1 MIAGMVDYAGIESD
15 EAVRKRFRATIAI
28 VVAAIALGAGLDIV
42 HWHVGSA
49 PWIAR
54 SGAIVVVCGTYLAF
68 RSASVLITL
77 TDDKLL
83 RTNPTPSFRY
93 GRLAFF
99 LIAGGTLLWCF
110 GDLIRLF

>member
-1 MIAGMVDYAGIESD
+1 MSTEQAGIESD
-15 EAVRKRFRATIAI
+15 RAVKKRSRWTITF
-28 VVAAIALGAGLDIV
+28 VVVCVVLGAILDALHLQI
-42 HWHVGSA
+42 GSTS
-49 PWIAR
+49 WIAR

-77 TDDKLL
+77 TDDALL
-83 RTNPTPSFRY
+83 RTNPKPSFRY

-110 GDLIRLF
+110 GDLIHFC